1 MKKIYGFK
9 VLLNEEVVC
18 RAGFEEGNSV
28 VTCILSSVRRKDD
41 ASEELN
47 LSIGGLISDSDQNA
61 SWYNN
66 NNLQEDDKISIEII
80 SSDFDPPASIK
91 SKISEKDIAAHQL
104 KNQLKHYYKLKEEL
118 KEYLDE

>member
-9 VLLNEEVVC
+9 VLINEKLIC
-18 RAGFEEGNSV
+18 RAGFEDKNSV
-28 VTCILSSVRRKDD
+28 VTCILSSLRRKDD
-41 ASEELN
+41 VSEELN

-66 NNLQEDDKISIEII
+66 NNLQEGDKISIEII
-80 SSDFDPPASIK
+80 SSDFDPPATIK
-91 SKISEKDIAAHQL
+91 PKLSEKDIAAHQL
-104 KNQLKHYYKLKEEL
+104 KYQLKHYYKLKEEL

>member
-9 VLLNEEVVC
+9 VLINEELVC

-66 NNLQEDDKISIEII
+66 NNLQEGDKISIEII

-91 SKISEKDIAAHQL
+91 PKISEKDIVAHQL
-104 KNQLKHYYKLKEEL
+104 KYYYLLKEEL